1 LKLEVWLPPWDNPR
15 ANISKEKGAT
25 MKVNTKQRKY
35 ATKGFEQIYGKDE
48 LANRMFH
55 ILTTGKQGIDAL
67 VQELGIMMAQAI
79 MDMER
84 EELSGPDYL
93 PRQKGVY
100 KWAYQPGS
108 IYLGDQKVPVSH
120 PRLRGPKGEIPLQ
133 SYGILKE
140 PGGFSQELLERMLRG
155 VSARK
160 YRETVYESARALGV
174 SPSSVSRHIVAV
186 TSRNLIMFKERDLT
200 NLNIFAVF
208 IDTIHRAGE
217 AYMVALGI
225 DREGIKH
232 VLGFWQGATENHEIC
247 TELLADMEKRG
258 LTLSK
263 NILWI
268 TDGGKGIIKT
278 LKDRFGKKLIHQRC
292 TIHKDRNIQKHLA
305 KKYRK
310 EAHRRFTTALEQND
324 YTDAREM
331 LLDFEKW
338 LRAINESAAD
348 SLLEAMEEI
357 LTLHRLKMPALLRK
371 TLTST
376 NPIESM
382 FATVRN
388 CERNIKRYRTSAMAQ
403 RWLASVLLHC
413 EKGFRRI
420 N

>member
-1 LKLEVWLPPWDNPR
+1 
-15 ANISKEKGAT
+15 
-25 MKVNTKQRKY
+25 
-35 ATKGFEQIYGKDE
+35 
-48 LANRMFH
+48 
-55 ILTTGKQGIDAL
+55 
-67 VQELGIMMAQAI
+67 
-79 MDMER
+79 
-84 EELSGPDYL
+84 
-93 PRQKGVY
+93 
-100 KWAYQPGS
+100 
-108 IYLGDQKVPVSH
+108 
-120 PRLRGPKGEIPLQ
+120 LQ

-186 TSRNLIMFKERDLT
+186 TSRNLIMFKKRNLT

-217 AYMVALGI
+217 AYMVVLGI

-247 TELLADMEKRG
+247 TELLADMESRH

-263 NILWI
+263 NILWV

-310 EAHRRFTTALEQND
+310 ETHRRLTTALEQDD
-324 YTDAREM
+324 YKDAREM
-331 LLDFEKW
+331 LLYFEKW

-348 SLLEAMEEI
+348 SLLEAMDEI

-382 FATVRN
+382 FATVRD
-388 CERNIKRYRTSAMAQ
+388 CERNIKRYRTNAMAQ

-413 EKGFRRI
+413 EKGFRGIKGYRDI
-420 N
+420 PRVLANIEAAQDEAMLQAAA